1 MNSCQ
6 FHMYTGLWAYHYGHK
21 RNIRGRTP
29 PPPLPS
35 FLEEYFVI
43 FLRNHTLI
51 LFTHVAFG
59 PYKWTR

>member
-35 FLEEYFVI
+35 FLEEFLVIFVI
-43 FLRNHTLI
+43 THSFTLFI
-51 LFTHVAFG
+51 HFAFG
-59 PYKWTR
+59 SHKWTR